1 MTTLTYT
8 TAKIPGGT
16 IAVVVTNGVVVAS
29 SYRGIDDI
37 RSRLLP
43 EYTYKKSD
51 LPVLKDVLERYCGGE
66 LTALDE
72 VEVSQPGG
80 PFQLDVWS
88 AMRTIGPGT
97 IDSYGGLAKRAGR
110 PNAYR
115 AVGTACSSNLVAPF
129 VPCHR
134 VVAASGLGGYG
145 YGLAVKKALL
155 KHEGVTFE

>member
-1 MTTLTYT
+1 MPTLNYT

-16 IAVVVTNGVVVAS
+16 IAVVVTNGLVVAS

-43 EYTYKKSD
+43 EFTYKKSD

-80 PFQLDVWS
+80 PFQLEVWS
-88 AMRTIGPGT
+88 AMRTIEPGT
-97 IDSYGGLAKRAGR
+97 MG
-110 PNAYR
+110 
-115 AVGTACSSNLVAPF
+115 
-129 VPCHR
+129 
-134 VVAASGLGGYG
+134 
-145 YGLAVKKALL
+145 
-155 KHEGVTFE
+155 